1 MNSSVLFLA
10 GGVAA
15 AFFGSLV
22 VWITSR
28 PRSRPQDPN
37 ELRNT
42 LRDLHQN
49 GVKTSRSGPVTRPI
63 SGSYQQKRSQSEQ
76 SSDNYSAPDS
86 R

>member
-10 GGVAA
+10 GGVAF
-15 AFFGSLV
+15 AFLGSLV
-22 VWITSR
+22 VWIVSR

-49 GVKTSRSGPVTRPI
+49 GVKTSRSGPVTHPMKD
-63 SGSYQQKRSQSEQ
+63 SFQQKRSQSEL
-76 SSDNYSAPDS
+76 SSDKYSTPDS

>member
-10 GGVAA
+10 GGI
-15 AFFGSLV
+15 AFAFLGSLV
-22 VWITSR
+22 VWIVSR

-49 GVKTSRSGPVTRPI
+49 GVKISRSGPLTHPI
-63 SGSYQQKRSQSEQ
+63 RDSYQQKKSQPEQ
-76 SSDNYSAPDS
+76 SSDNYSTPDN

>member
-1 MNSSVLFLA
+1 MSSSVLFLA
-10 GGVAA
+10 GGVAF

-22 VWITSR
+22 VWVVSR
-28 PRSRPQDPN
+28 PRSRPQNPN

-49 GVKTSRSGPVTRPI
+49 GVKTSRSGPLTHPI
-63 SGSYQQKRSQSEQ
+63 RGSHQQKRSQSEQ

>member
-10 GGVAA
+10 GGVAF
-15 AFFGSLV
+15 AFLGSLV
-22 VWITSR
+22 VWAVSR
-28 PRSRPQDPN
+28 PRSRPQNPN

-49 GVKTSRSGPVTRPI
+49 GVKTSRSGPITHPI
-63 SGSYQQKRSQSEQ
+63 RDSYQQKKSQSEQ
-76 SSDNYSAPDS
+76 PSDNYSTPDN

>member
-10 GGVAA
+10 GGVAF
-15 AFFGSLV
+15 AFLGSLL
-22 VWITSR
+22 VWIVSR

-49 GVKTSRSGPVTRPI
+49 GVKTSRSGPITHPI
-63 SGSYQQKRSQSEQ
+63 NGSYQQKRSQSEQ
-76 SSDNYSAPDS
+76 STDKHSTPDN

>member
-10 GGVAA
+10 GGI
-15 AFFGSLV
+15 AFAFLGSLV
-22 VWITSR
+22 VWIVSR

-49 GVKTSRSGPVTRPI
+49 GVKTSRSGPLTHPI
-63 SGSYQQKRSQSEQ
+63 RGSYQQKRSQSEK
-76 SSDNYSAPDS
+76 SLDNYSTPDN